1 MECRRSLDHSCCRA
15 TTTTS
20 MTMPCSGARSG
31 AMRSGGSPHGIVD
44 HWRCRRIRCC
54 AARGRQAGRARRR
67 HEDYRS
73 RNLRRRV
80 AFRRARRNDPPDQ
93 VHAGP
98 RTASRLRRP
107 RAYHRPGRGP
117 STQHGRPRFPSH
129 SVGPSLRTQPRAIGP
144 PPAAVGRALV
154 DPGRRAGDDRGRR
167 QPRQTRPEGRCA
179 CRRAHSSGRDR
190 CAGQLARSA
199 ISTAFV
205 DILSID
211 ALSDGEIAEI
221 LSRAAQFFTGNRG
234 RRSAERLHGK
244 IVFNLFY
251 ENSTRTAMSFATA
264 AHRLGASAIS
274 LSVER
279 SSVQKGETLED
290 TARTLNAMRPDAL
303 VIRHRENGAPAAVAL
318 VMDAPV
324 LNAGDGTNE
333 HPTQA
338 LLDAA
343 TIQHRLGNLEGL
355 KVAICGDIRHS
366 RVARSSAK
374 LLPRLG
380 AEVRLAGPPSLMPDG
395 IPPLLI
401 DDAICGA
408 DVVMMLRVQRER
420 LEEDLGDAPGEYL
433 ARYGLTRERLAT
445 ASPQAVV
452 MHPGPMNRGV
462 EIDSGIAD
470 DPDRSLITLQVEMGV
485 AVRMACLEI
494 VVGSTASSAL
504 RR

>member
-1 MECRRSLDHSCCRA
+1 
-15 TTTTS
+15 
-20 MTMPCSGARSG
+20 
-31 AMRSGGSPHGIVD
+31 
-44 HWRCRRIRCC
+44 
-54 AARGRQAGRARRR
+54 
-67 HEDYRS
+67 
-73 RNLRRRV
+73 
-80 AFRRARRNDPPDQ
+80 
-93 VHAGP
+93 
-98 RTASRLRRP
+98 
-107 RAYHRPGRGP
+107 
-117 STQHGRPRFPSH
+117 
-129 SVGPSLRTQPRAIGP
+129 
-144 PPAAVGRALV
+144 
-154 DPGRRAGDDRGRR
+154 
-167 QPRQTRPEGRCA
+167 
-179 CRRAHSSGRDR
+179 
-190 CAGQLARSA
+190 
-199 ISTAFV
+199 V

-221 LSRAAQFFTGNRG
+221 LERSGQFFAGNRG

-318 VMDAPV
+318 IVDAPV

-343 TIQHRLGNLEGL
+343 TIRQRLGRIEGL

-366 RVARSSAK
+366 RVARSNAK

-380 AEVRLAGPPSLMPDG
+380 AEVRLAGPPGLAPDG
-395 IPPLLI
+395 MSV
-401 DDAICGA
+401 DEAIGGA

-445 ASPQAVV
+445 ASGAAVV

-462 EIDSGIAD
+462 EIDPSVAD
-470 DPDRSLITLQVEMGV
+470 DPERSLIALQVEMGV
-485 AVRMACLEI
+485 ATRMACLEL
-494 VVGSTASSAL
+494 VVGSGA
-504 RR
+504 R